1 MSVSESAVASVARRG
16 GIPPKWLLLKL
27 AGGTKGVAG
36 RHLKVAIF
44 WLELATPPKIAILGL
59 FVAFL
64 CQF

>member
-1 MSVSESAVASVARRG
+1 MKKLTVSVARRG
-16 GIPPKWLLLKL
+16 GIPPNWLLLKL

-36 RHLKVAIF
+36 SHLKMAIF
-44 WLELATPPKIAILGL
+44 WLELATPPKIAILEL